1 MNIQGSNIVE
11 RHSVRNAEASRRRV
25 AAVFQVGLVLVC
37 SAIMANTY
45 IYFNQK
51 ITETDR
57 TILQLKKELAN
68 VEREI
73 DSYRLQYEKYSAWP
87 YIREA
92 IHRFNLPLRP
102 ATPDQNRRLAMV
114 PPSLAPSIAITFR
127 DTTML
132 PVVRT
137 AEKRVKTVS
146 VQRQARTVQPRN
158 RIRQSQ
164 TRYPDFRYSRN

>member
-1 MNIQGSNIVE
+1 MNIQGSNMVE
-11 RHSVRNAEASRRRV
+11 RRSVRNSAVPRYR
-25 AAVFQVGLVLVC
+25 AATVFQVGLVLIC
-37 SAIMANTY
+37 SAFMANTY

-51 ITETDR
+51 ISEADSKIR
-57 TILQLKKELAN
+57 KLKIELAH

-102 ATPDQNRRLAMV
+102 ATPDQNRRLAMI

-127 DTTML
+127 DTAVQ
-132 PVVRT
+132 PAVYT
-137 AEKRVKTVS
+137 AKQQVKTVS
-146 VQRQARTVQPRN
+146 VQRQARSVHPRN
-158 RIRQSQ
+158 RIRQNQS
-164 TRYPDFRYSRN
+164 RYPDFRYSRN